1 VEAKKITYSYVASL
15 DVLES
20 IREMLTQAG
29 NDIGLSKRK
38 TYQLTLA
45 IDEIATNVIKYG
57 YQEAGIS
64 DGFFDLI
71 IEFKEGE
78 LIVSLEDTATPFNP
92 IEHSL
97 PTEEDLNIPLEER
110 PIGGLGVMIAR
121 QSVDEFK
128 YEFVNNKNRNIFI
141 VKTN

>member
-1 VEAKKITYSYVASL
+1 MEAKKITYSYVASL